1 MFKLVLIHLSDQE
14 VCNVYRS
21 RGNTTAAC
29 KHVTRNL
36 FFSSFFFFLIQLFFC
51 PPPSLPSP
59 IQVTLNPN
67 ELLLAVAADPRIL
80 TVVKEQT

>member
-1 MFKLVLIHLSDQE
+1 MQ
-14 VCNVYRS
+14 
-21 RGNTTAAC
+21 
-29 KHVTRNL
+29 TRHKKFIIFFLL
-36 FFSSFFFFLIQLFFC
+36 FFLLFNSIVLLS
-51 PPPSLPSP
+51 PSLPSP